1 MDEEVDEPSTS
12 TDNVQK
18 SDMADVSSVESQIRT
33 ILAAGTADI
42 SESLLEQ
49 SVPEIESPDLL
60 QQILDTVEESSQREL
75 VSERLEELTGD
86 TPEIETE
93 SDSDQSEPSESE
105 QEDEPEPDM
114 EIESFDDFE
123 QALSDGLDAG
133 DISSLPIDAI
143 GEYGPDLSADLLEQA
158 KDMATRTPA
167 NTRYDSFLVDKQL
180 EQEDADT
187 DTLFGEDDEVE
198 EEQVEEEPEEV
209 ESPVE
214 TDTDDVTAESTAD
227 HVEADGG
234 NETWQDAF
242 SRASVETDSI
252 DVKEAAE
259 MENRWSI
266 LVWSK
271 PGKGKTHFGYSSKEP
286 VCIID
291 TEGKSHHLAD
301 DFEHKTVKLFQPSD
315 YDEALENLHQAVEML
330 EQVKRESG
338 RIGTL
343 VVDSMSI
350 MWEWSQQK
358 YVDKFYRGKD
368 ADEVNFT
375 SGMGTGGQS
384 DWKQIKRYHNTMFR
398 QAIIDSPFHFVW
410 TAMSTDDYEAAIEND
425 VSFSPKK
432 PSGEK
437 DNEYKASEVLRL
449 RENENGVTVG
459 ELEKSDKV
467 NHNYTGLKKPDYN
480 KHKAVTMAIKD
491 AENDNRA
498 MSSVEAEFGVTVFEG
513 NPRTRRITQN
523 QKD

>member
-18 SDMADVSSVESQIRT
+18 SDMADVSSFESQIQT

-75 VSERLEELTGD
+75 VSERLEELTD
-86 TPEIETE
+86 TPETETK
-93 SDSDQSEPSESE
+93 SDSDQSEPSESN
-105 QEDEPEPDM
+105 QEDKPEPDM

-167 NTRYDSFLVDKQL
+167 NTRYDSFLVDIKL
-180 EQEDADT
+180 EEEEADT
-187 DTLFGEDDEVE
+187 DTLFGGDEEVE
-198 EEQVEEEPEEV
+198 EESAEIA
-209 ESPVE
+209 SPAE
-214 TDTDDVTAESTAD
+214 TGTDDVTTDSATD
-227 HVEADGG
+227 QVEADDGD
-234 NETWQDAF
+234 ETWREAF
-242 SRASVETDSI
+242 NRASVGTDSI

-315 YDEALENLHQAVEML
+315 YDEALENLHQGIEML
-330 EQVKRESG
+330 EQAKQETG

-398 QAIIDSPFHFVW
+398 QAIIDSEFHFVW

-449 RENENGVTVG
+449 RENEDGVTVG

-467 NHNYTGLKKPDYN
+467 NHNYTGLKKPDYP

-491 AENDNRA
+491 AEKDNRA

-523 QKD
+523 QKE